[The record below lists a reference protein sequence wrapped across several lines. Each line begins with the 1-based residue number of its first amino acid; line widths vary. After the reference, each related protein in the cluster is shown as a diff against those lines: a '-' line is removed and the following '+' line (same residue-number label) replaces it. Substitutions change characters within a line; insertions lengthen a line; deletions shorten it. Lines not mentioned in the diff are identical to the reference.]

1 MNCMQCKEL
10 WKKYEQGTITV
21 EEQEELENHIETC
34 TICESYLDEL
44 LAKTEK
50 VKKRLPPL
58 SHVQVPFRKVKWK
71 HRLQILAFLL
81 AVYMVIYAVGGV
93 LSSIYFQFNNEQKLK
108 EVRDLPALALEATI
122 PNSRV
127 TGGGTKVEAFFR
139 TNGTIDLVKTV
150 GKGEFKLGT
159 IQIDSFLSS
168 VQVEQNWADSAY
180 HQNLFFVHPKT
191 QQIEHLKEST
201 KKVWEA
207 LQKVPDGTVAEL
219 AISFDKSYTLQELET
234 ILYSVFEAQEIPPTP
249 VWYALDTGLES
260 AHEEDLR
267 LSSFEVLGFPKDL
280 NLHDLE
286 TKQLKTT
293 EEQVIEMMR
302 ILSQHEETVKR
313 VAQRSSKELNLQK
326 QYQYVKKHGV
336 KVYGIVITG
345 PSKELLK
352 LQNSPHVRD
361 ATLGDIEFWNWFDR
375 PSGSR
380 H

>member
-10 WKKYEQGTITV
+10 WKKYEQGTITA

-81 AVYMVIYAVGGV
+81 AVYMVIYAVGGI

-168 VQVEQNWADSAY
+168 VQVEQKWADSAY